1 MKNALILGGG
11 SKWGAEFTKKL
22 SETYHV
28 DLITGSYF
36 THDNVTT
43 HHIDWF
49 GMNEDVLREILFKIN
64 DKTFDIIFFNHNSGG
79 GPNEQSYAPGSEYPI
94 DQWHMQNWIN
104 CMSTYFI
111 IQNLSNCIT
120 EDTKIGWMITGLI
133 DGKEKELWKYAG
145 YANVKS
151 TNVHIMRGFANAHPG
166 IFFAL
171 NPIWFQEVIY
181 DLDAETVV
189 KQIENLTAE
198 NNGEIITK
206 VEREP
211 WEVQEAIKALAR
223 ANGEEV
229 VEDTVEEEVE
239 DTVEEVV
246 EDTVEEVEEDIT
258 IEEKT

>member
-11 SKWGAEFTKKL
+11 SKWGAELTKKL
-22 SETYHV
+22 SKNYHV

-43 HHIDWF
+43 HQINWF
-49 GMNEDVLREILFKIN
+49 GMNEDVLREIILQIN

-79 GPNEQSYAPGSEYPI
+79 GPNEQSYAPGENYPI

-120 EDTKIGWMITGLI
+120 ENTKIGWMITGLI

-145 YANVKS
+145 YAIVKS

-166 IFFAL
+166 IFFAMD
-171 NPIWFQEVIY
+171 PIWFPEDDY
-181 DLDAETVV
+181 KKDAES
-189 KQIENLTAE
+189 
-198 NNGEIITK
+198 IITK
-206 VEREP
+206 
-211 WEVQEAIKALAR
+211 
-223 ANGEEV
+223 
-229 VEDTVEEEVE
+229 
-239 DTVEEVV
+239 
-246 EDTVEEVEEDIT
+246 
-258 IEEKT
+258 IEELKKEDSGFIVRKN